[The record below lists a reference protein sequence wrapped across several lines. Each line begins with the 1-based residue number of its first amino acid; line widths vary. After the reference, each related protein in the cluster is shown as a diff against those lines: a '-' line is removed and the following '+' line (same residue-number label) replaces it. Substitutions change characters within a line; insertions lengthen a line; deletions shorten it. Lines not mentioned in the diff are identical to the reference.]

1 MNTTRYRYTSYARR
15 RATELRRD
23 MTPPE
28 RHLWY
33 DYLRGCPWK
42 FQRQKSIGPY
52 IVDFVCYE
60 ARLILELD
68 GDSHNG
74 AEAYE
79 NDERRTNYLANE
91 NFRILRLTNRDVQN
105 HFADVCQL
113 IAQAVND
120 PHIHGRISSDS
131 LQEFKE

>member
-28 RHLWY
+28 PHLWY